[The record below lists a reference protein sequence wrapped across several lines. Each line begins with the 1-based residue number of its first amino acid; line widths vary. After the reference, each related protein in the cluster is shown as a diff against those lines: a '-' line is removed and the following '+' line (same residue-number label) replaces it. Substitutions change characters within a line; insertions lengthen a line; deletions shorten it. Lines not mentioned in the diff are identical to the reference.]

1 MFFKRGKL
9 KREFDEQL
17 IRQFLDTKRDL
28 VKAQTLQAL
37 SADYDQRSEAE
48 CKICESK
55 NLYLLKEAR
64 IRNVSMK

>member
-1 MFFKRGKL
+1 MFFNRGKL

-17 IRQFLDTKRDL
+17 IRQFLDTKQDL
-28 VKAQTLQAL
+28 VKIQTLQAM

-48 CKICESK
+48 CKICECK

-64 IRNVSMK
+64 IRNVRMK